1 MLLWIWISI
10 ACEEEGN
17 RIAEQSGTNRAANQF
32 QPEEQIRQTLPFLS
46 FPFLPFPSL
55 PFPSLP
61 FPSFAL
67 PLPFLKTKKKA
78 LKGCNYG
85 GF

>member
-1 MLLWIWISI
+1 MLLWIWINI

-46 FPFLPFPSL
+46 FPSL
-55 PFPSLP
+55 PFPY
-61 FPSFAL
+61 
-67 PLPFLKTKKKA
+67 LPFLCFAFAFFKDQKKSTERV
-78 LKGCNYG
+78 
-85 GF
+85 

>member
-17 RIAEQSGTNRAANQF
+17 RIAEQSGTSRAANQF

-46 FPFLPFPSL
+46 
-55 PFPSLP
+55 FPSLP